1 MKALYFLI
9 AISFFIGSLTAQETI
24 EGKVMDAIS
33 KEPIPY
39 VNIGVVNQSKG
50 TVSDL
55 YGNFKLPLNSE
66 AQAISLSSIG
76 YESVQINISEFQDT
90 KVIVLS
96 PKKYDLETVE
106 ITSQAFEKE
115 EVIIGVRNKTRGL
128 AIGFGSPQLGS
139 EIGAVLGIK
148 KTTYVKSANFV
159 LNHAKGDS
167 LLFRVNIYDFSDGV
181 IGENLL
187 KENILIQEKQRK
199 GTITVDLEP
208 YGIILKSNVL
218 LSLEWLRDFDELGSK
233 GVTFD
238 TKKSKKE
245 RGIYLRNYSNGE
257 MKKFRFKQ
265 KHKPCFYLVG
275 KQTVEK

>member
-1 MKALYFLI
+1 MKELKSLLVI
-9 AISFFIGSLTAQETI
+9 LFFIGQLTAQETI
-24 EGKVMDAIS
+24 EGVVIDELS

-39 VNIGVVNQSKG
+39 VNVGIVNQAKG

-55 YGNFKLPLNSE
+55 SGNFKLTTNSTAKE
-66 AQAISLSSIG
+66 ISLSSIG
-76 YESVQINISEFQDT
+76 YESINIGISDFKDT

-106 ITSQAFEKE
+106 ITASAFEQE
-115 EVIIGVRNKTRGL
+115 EVMIGVRNKTRGMS
-128 AIGFGSPQLGS
+128 ISFGSPQLGA

-167 LLFRVNIYDFSDGV
+167 LLFRMNIYDFSEGK

-187 KENILIQEKQRK
+187 TENILIQEKQKK

-208 YGIILKSNVL
+208 YGIVLTSNVL
-218 LSLEWLRDFDELGSK
+218 LSLEWLRDFDEIGSK

-245 RGIYLRNYSNGE
+245 RGIYLRGYSNGE
-257 MKKFRFKQ
+257 MKKFRFK
-265 KHKPCFYLVG
+265 KKLKPCFYLIG
-275 KQTVEK
+275 KQTITE